1 VGAGRDELC
10 DRVGE
15 CAVGVY
21 VEDGKGVLAVVY
33 AALGEDD
40 GDEVDAGGAEEG
52 QGCGFGEELARG

>member
-1 VGAGRDELC
+1 
-10 DRVGE
+10 VGE